1 MWLNIHQKLVAFFSD
16 SMPFSS
22 GVAEMQS
29 MNGET
34 IIDVNTYSMIYL
46 DRDALDSQ
54 VVLVIFLD
62 KSSKQ

>member
-1 MWLNIHQKLVAFFSD
+1 
-16 SMPFSS
+16 MPFSS

-34 IIDVNTYSMIYL
+34 IVDVNTYSMIYL

-54 VVLVIFLD
+54 VVLVFFLD
-62 KSSKQ
+62 S